1 MANTKG
7 TTSWSSKWLSSLL
20 QQTLKAALVAEK
32 VCRVD
37 RGNNYTIW
45 NPYGNAPTTT
55 VQALTGTYS
64 ISNWT
69 STNDTLTVTD
79 EFILAE
85 HIFDFER
92 VMQHVDITKSR
103 QMEMMASVVT
113 AIDKFVLNNLCED
126 GTGTYSTPAGG
137 FSQANI
143 PIIISN
149 LISKTQ
155 GYANDYKGLYLVLEA
170 QDTPG
175 FMQAGAGQGFAFAD
189 AWLNNGFMGQYM
201 GVDIYVKPNSTFTDE
216 TMGTVTWT
224 NSGHRVF
231 GVKGVAT
238 YASPRDVQ
246 TEIKS
251 VTLKT
256 GKELVMYGYIGFKQW
271 NSTAALT
278 VDVTVTA

>member
-1 MANTKG
+1 
-7 TTSWSSKWLSSLL
+7 
-20 QQTLKAALVAEK
+20 
-32 VCRVD
+32 
-37 RGNNYTIW
+37 
-45 NPYGNAPTTT
+45 
-55 VQALTGTYS
+55 
-64 ISNWT
+64 
-69 STNDTLTVTD
+69 
-79 EFILAE
+79 
-85 HIFDFER
+85 
-92 VMQHVDITKSR
+92 
-103 QMEMMASVVT
+103 
-113 AIDKFVLNNLCED
+113 
-126 GTGTYSTPAGG
+126 
-137 FSQANI
+137 
-143 PIIISN
+143 
-149 LISKTQ
+149 
-155 GYANDYKGLYLVLEA
+155 LVLEA